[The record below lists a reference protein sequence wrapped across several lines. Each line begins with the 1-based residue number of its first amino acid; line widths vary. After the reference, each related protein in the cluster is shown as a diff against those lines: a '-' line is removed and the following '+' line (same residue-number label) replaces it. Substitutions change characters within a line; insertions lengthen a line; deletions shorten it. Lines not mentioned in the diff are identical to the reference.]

1 MTGLTSQSSQVAEQ
15 GLSAICQISQ
25 PVFFPLHQLPQQYNL
40 FLADSEAQT
49 NDQSFN
55 IYSLVKLVRKKKEK
69 KQVQRTFNDL
79 PWTWHVKANWA
90 SQQELTC
97 ISVAWSHAF
106 N

>member
-25 PVFFPLHQLPQQYNL
+25 SVFFPLHQLPQQYNL

-55 IYSLVKLVRKKKEK
+55 IYNLVKFVRKKKERNRYK
-69 KQVQRTFNDL
+69 G
-79 PWTWHVKANWA
+79 H
-90 SQQELTC
+90 SMTC
-97 ISVAWSHAF
+97 PGLGM
-106 N
+106 